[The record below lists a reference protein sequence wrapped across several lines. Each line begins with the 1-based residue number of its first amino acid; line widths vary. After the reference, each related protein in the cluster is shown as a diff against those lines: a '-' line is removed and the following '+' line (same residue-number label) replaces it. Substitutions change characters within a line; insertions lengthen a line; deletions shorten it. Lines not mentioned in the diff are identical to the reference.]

1 MSDFFGDDFTAEL
14 KEFFLNQFISDIAK
28 YIDAIDEDS
37 WFIFREEIR
46 EKSKDWIVDANTN
59 EFTFFANWFSELVE
73 ANEKIESA
81 VNFKSSLQQVES
93 YLQKLLATKKDTA
106 ELPQQFAV
114 VFDDNKS
121 GLYLHCQIQGQ
132 EIVLPAM
139 NVIEVVGSKSF
150 AALPTPVEGLC
161 GMMAYR
167 GEAIPVFSMPEIG
180 MKTESQKYYYV
191 VCEVSKQLFA
201 LQTTHVDQLIEVNSR
216 DLQSKESAAS
226 IFPADFISHFV
237 RIDNKNMVV
246 FDLNKLVAA

>member
-14 KEFFLNQFISDIAK
+14 KEFFLNQFISDISK
-28 YIDAIDEDS
+28 YVEAIDEDS
-37 WFIFREEIR
+37 WYIFREEIS
-46 EKSKDWIVDANTN
+46 EKSKDWVIDANTN
-59 EFTFFANWFSELVE
+59 EFTFFAVWFSELV
-73 ANEKIESA
+73 ATNEKTESA
-81 VNFKSSLQQVES
+81 TAFKASLQQVEL
-93 YLQKLLATKKDTA
+93 YLQKLLQTKKDTA
-106 ELPQQFAV
+106 EYPAQFAITIE
-114 VFDDNKS
+114 DNKS

-139 NVIEVVGSKSF
+139 NVIEVVGSKNF
-150 AALPTPVEGLC
+150 AKLPTPVEGLC

-167 GEAIPVFSMPEIG
+167 GEAIPVFSMPEVG
-180 MKTESQKYYYV
+180 QKSELQKYYYV

-201 LQTTHVDQLIEVNSR
+201 LQTTHVDQLIEVSSR